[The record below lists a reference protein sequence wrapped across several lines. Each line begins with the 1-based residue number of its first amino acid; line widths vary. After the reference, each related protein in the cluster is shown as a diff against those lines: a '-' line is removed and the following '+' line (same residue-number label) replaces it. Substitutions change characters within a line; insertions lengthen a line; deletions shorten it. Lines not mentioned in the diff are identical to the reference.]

1 MAADEPGQEP
11 TSSQDAR
18 LSSLDERLRRAERVE
33 DQRRPTVDEM
43 AGVRSTGMRA
53 VQSLVGLPLGGAII
67 GWLLDRWFGTAPWLM
82 LGLMFVGFLGG
93 IIDVMKVSKKSDVDA
108 GK

>member
-1 MAADEPGQEP
+1 MAADEPGLEP
-11 TSSQDAR
+11 TSPQDAR
-18 LSSLDERLRRAERVE
+18 LSSLDDRLRRAERVE
-33 DQRRPTVDEM
+33 EVRRPTVDEM

-53 VQSLVGLPLGGAII
+53 VQSLVGMPFGGAVI
-67 GWLLDRWFGTAPWLM
+67 GWLLDHFFGTAPWLM

-93 IIDVMKVSKKSDVDA
+93 IIDVMKISNKSGSDA